1 MSLLVAEHFE
11 LSDTGRQ
18 RRANEDAFLA
28 RSPMFVVADGM
39 GGAQAG
45 EVASRIAVEVFA
57 PGLPQAEGADAAA
70 RLRERVQEANGRI
83 HAVSRSDREHAGMGT
98 TITAALLDGD
108 EVAIAHVGDSRA
120 YALRDGNLTQ
130 LTRDHSLV
138 DELVRTGRLTEEEA
152 ADHPQR
158 SIITRALGPEAA
170 VEVDTF
176 GYRGRAGDV
185 LLLCSDGLTTMVG
198 PDEVAEILRG
208 APTLRDAGERLVAA
222 ANAAGG
228 RDNITVVLFRLAE
241 GAAETHGE
249 DRPTTLA
256 PAVRGGAAATA
267 GREPEV
273 VRRRPLPPPRPE
285 PARRRL
291 RGKGIAAALAAIVV
305 VGLVAYGGYL
315 ATRGVFFLGTSAN
328 GTITIYRGLPYDG
341 PFGLELYSRFYES
354 GVPAADLSPER
365 RRALLDHKLRSR
377 GDAEDLVNQL
387 ERGTIAQERAKG

>member
-1 MSLLVAEHFE
+1 VSLRVAEHFE

-45 EVASRIAVEVFA
+45 EVASRIAV
-57 PGLPQAEGADAAA
+57 
-70 RLRERVQEANGRI
+70 GRI

-120 YALRDGNLTQ
+120 YALRDGDLTQ

-138 DELVRTGRLTEEEA
+138 DELVRTGRLTAEQA
-152 ADHPQR
+152 VDHPQR

-170 VEVDTF
+170 VEVDTL
-176 GYRGRAGDV
+176 GYRARAGDV
-185 LLLCSDGLTTMVG
+185 LLLCSDGLTTMIG
-198 PDEVAEILRG
+198 PDEVAEIMRA
-208 APTLRDAGERLVAA
+208 APTVRAAGERLVAA

-228 RDNITVVLFRLAE
+228 RDNITVVLFRLEE
-241 GAAETHGE
+241 GVAGE
-249 DRPTTLA
+249 QPTTLA

-273 VRRRPLPPPRPE
+273 VQRRPLPPAAPE
-285 PARRRL
+285 PARRRV
-291 RGKGIAAALAAIVV
+291 RGKALAATLAALVV
-305 VGLVAYGGYL
+305 IGLVAYGGYL

-377 GDAEDLVNQL
+377 RDAEDLVNQL
-387 ERGTIAQERAKG
+387 ERGTVAQERAKG